1 MKHLQRHPF
10 AHLFALF
17 FLACSLALTQG
28 CATRPQSPTDFVKTA
43 EAQVGGIYR
52 SIGDLKAQHQIT
64 AEEGRKY
71 FARNEVLEKQ
81 VDAAKLALGTGNDVT
96 AQTLITAT
104 LAALTE
110 LSAELNGRK

>member
-1 MKHLQRHPF
+1 MKALQRNPL
-10 AHLFALF
+10 ASF
-17 FLACSLALTQG
+17 FLVFLMALAMALQG
-28 CATRPQSPTDFVKTA
+28 CATKPVSPMDYVKTA

-52 SIGDLKAQHQIT
+52 SIGDLKAQRQIT

-81 VDAAKLALGTGNDVT
+81 VDAAKMAIGTGNEVT
-96 AQTLITAT
+96 AQTLIATT
-104 LAALTE
+104 LAALTK